1 MHVTCAERLRSLPRS
16 YVNEV
21 RSMGDLQVWP
31 ACHASASMLPGR
43 KSRYSVTGLAPNKVC
58 NACMSHVQ
66 NDCGLYR
73 DRMSRRCAAWGI
85 WGIRMKERAVCTA
98 LFACMRGS
106 PKRAVFIAEHAGR
119 AWGIQWSTSTLSVEI
134 MRLNDMLMMYS
145 WVRT

>member
-1 MHVTCAERLRSLPRS
+1 
-16 YVNEV
+16 
-21 RSMGDLQVWP
+21 MGDLQVWP
-31 ACHASASMLPGR
+31 SCSLHPCSQDAYIDTQ
-43 KSRYSVTGLAPNKVC
+43 SRLAPNKVC
-58 NACMSHVQ
+58 NACMAHVQ

-85 WGIRMKERAVCTA
+85 WGIRMKEREVCTA